1 MKIILSQD
9 VSNYIFIFLFF
20 SSSFEKLFCLSKLTT
35 KTLKNTIEYKTFTK
49 YNEIFEMMREDK
61 SSFITD
67 LSYEKIWFKYYKYRW
82 PPLIK
87 EDIGTNHE
95 LCEYKIGDF
104 VDAKDFMNAWCP
116 AKIINI
122 NFKRKY
128 VFTKGNNLI
137 VENGEKIYEVEFLGW
152 STSFNE
158 KIDKEKIRKLTTY
171 TTNPRDKMYNL
182 HKETFDKFWC
192 LIKNKDDKEWKME
205 RISEKITDISNNL
218 LLVSSTT
225 KIYKISK
232 ENIDDIILPISN
244 ASCFLANTDIHIYNH
259 EDRKFYL

>member
-1 MKIILSQD
+1 MKIILSYD

-158 KIDKEKIRKLTTY
+158 KIDYIVYEDEFPYSQKSKKIRKILAMHNYVLIGRLTWL
-171 TTNPRDKMYNL
+171 DQ
-182 HKETFDKFWC
+182 
-192 LIKNKDDKEWKME
+192 
-205 RISEKITDISNNL
+205 
-218 LLVSSTT
+218 
-225 KIYKISK
+225 IYKKKI
-232 ENIDDIILPISN
+232 
-244 ASCFLANTDIHIYNH
+244 
-259 EDRKFYL
+259 R

>member
-1 MKIILSQD
+1 MKI
-9 VSNYIFIFLFF
+9 
-20 SSSFEKLFCLSKLTT
+20 
-35 KTLKNTIEYKTFTK
+35 
-49 YNEIFEMMREDK
+49 
-61 SSFITD
+61 
-67 LSYEKIWFKYYKYRW
+67 
-82 PPLIK
+82 
-87 EDIGTNHE
+87 
-95 LCEYKIGDF
+95 
-104 VDAKDFMNAWCP
+104 
-116 AKIINI
+116 
-122 NFKRKY
+122 
-128 VFTKGNNLI
+128 
-137 VENGEKIYEVEFLGW
+137 
-152 STSFNE
+152 

-171 TTNPRDKMYNL
+171 TTNQRDKMYNL
-182 HKETFDKFWC
+182 NKETFDKFWC